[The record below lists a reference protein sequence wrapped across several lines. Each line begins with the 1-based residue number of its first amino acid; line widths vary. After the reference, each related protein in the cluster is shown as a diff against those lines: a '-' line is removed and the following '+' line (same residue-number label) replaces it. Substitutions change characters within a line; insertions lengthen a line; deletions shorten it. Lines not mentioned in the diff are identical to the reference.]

1 MDANDRSIAVF
12 TMLGHG
18 LVHWFEM
25 SIPIFLVA
33 WRGAFDVSLVLV
45 GLVVALGYAPFG
57 LGALPGGML
66 ADRFGARRVVLAC
79 FAGMTGSFLL
89 LAAATSMPT
98 IAAALLLWGTAAS
111 VYHPAGNSL
120 ISTGASRRGTV
131 FAYHG
136 MAGNV
141 GLAAGPF
148 VTATLLISL
157 DWSTVAAL
165 LSVPGLVALAYAW
178 RVEFDPTAATADT
191 EAGTGTPLS
200 VPTLLANSRRLFA
213 GGFLVVFALV
223 TFEGLFYRGVLTY
236 LPEILGDLDAVEA
249 IGGSNTDGD
258 LAGIEPGDF
267 VFVGLL
273 VVGIV
278 GQYVGGKLTDR
289 VRVER
294 GLLAIFGI
302 LAVLAVAFVPVAA
315 LGLGPLLGLCGLLGF
330 FLFAIQ
336 PFYQVAVALYT
347 PADTRGLSYGYTFLA
362 EFGLGATSVA
372 IGGFVLGAFA
382 LAVFFLVLGLFAVV
396 AGLLAVVLLAG
407 GDRFAPEQRPETAD

>member
-1 MDANDRSIAVF
+1 MDANDRSIAGF

-33 WRGAFDVSLVLV
+33 WRGAFDVSLVLI

-57 LGALPGGML
+57 LGALPGGIL
-66 ADRFGARRVVLAC
+66 ADRFGPRRVILAC

-89 LAAATSMPT
+89 LAVANSMPT
-98 IAAALLLWGTAAS
+98 IAAALLLWGIAAS
-111 VYHPAGNSL
+111 VYHPAGNAL
-120 ISTGASRRGTV
+120 ISTGAQRRGTV

-141 GLAAGPF
+141 GIALGPF
-148 VTATLLISL
+148 TAATLLIFFE
-157 DWSTVAAL
+157 WSVVAAL
-165 LSVPGLVALAYAW
+165 VALPGVLALVYAW
-178 RVEFDPTAATADT
+178 HVEFDPTAATDESDA
-191 EAGTGTPLS
+191 AAGTPLS
-200 VPTLLANSRRLFA
+200 VSTFLGNSRRLFA
-213 GGFLVVFALV
+213 SAFLVVFALV

-236 LPEILGDLDAVEA
+236 LPEILQDLDAIEGIA
-249 IGGSNTDGD
+249 AGT

-273 VVGIV
+273 VVGIG
-278 GQYVGGKLTDR
+278 GQYVGGKLTER
-289 VRVER
+289 VPVER
-294 GLLAIFGI
+294 GLLVIFGI
-302 LAVLAVAFVPVAA
+302 LAALAVAFVPVAA
-315 LGLGPLLGLCGLLGF
+315 LGLGPLLVLCGVLGF

-362 EFGLGATSVA
+362 EFGFGAASVA
-372 IGGFVLGAFA
+372 IGGFVLGAYT
-382 LAVFFLVLGLFAVV
+382 LAAFFFVLAGFAVV
-396 AGLLAVVLLAG
+396 AGLFALLLLAG
-407 GDRFAPEQRPETAD
+407 SDRLKPDRQPEAAD

>member
-148 VTATLLISL
+148 VTATLLISF
-157 DWSTVAAL
+157 DWPTVAAL

-249 IGGSNTDGD
+249 IGGSDADGD

-372 IGGFVLGAFA
+372 IGGFVLGEFA

>member
-1 MDANDRSIAVF
+1 
-12 TMLGHG
+12 
-18 LVHWFEM
+18 M

-148 VTATLLISL
+148 VTATLLISF
-157 DWSTVAAL
+157 DWPTVAAL
-165 LSVPGLVALAYAW
+165 LSMPGLVALAYAW

-249 IGGSNTDGD
+249 IGGSDADGD

-372 IGGFVLGAFA
+372 IGGFVLGEFA
-382 LAVFFLVLGLFAVV
+382 LAAFFLVLGLFAVV

>member
-148 VTATLLISL
+148 VTATLLISF
-157 DWSTVAAL
+157 DWPTVAAL

-249 IGGSNTDGD
+249 ISGSDADGD

-302 LAVLAVAFVPVAA
+302 LAVLAVAFVPAAA

-372 IGGFVLGAFA
+372 IGGFVLGEFA